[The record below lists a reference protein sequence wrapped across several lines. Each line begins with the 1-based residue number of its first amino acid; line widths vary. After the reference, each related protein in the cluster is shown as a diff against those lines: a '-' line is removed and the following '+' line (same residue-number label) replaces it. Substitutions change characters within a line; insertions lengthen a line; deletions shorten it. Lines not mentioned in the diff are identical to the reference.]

1 MFDAHADAL
10 NSVKIVEKQSLWCC
24 LRVGD
29 GGWERESSPPF
40 SSPRDALMEA
50 SLRTENKSSF

>member
-24 LRVGD
+24 LRVGWGLGKRELPPIQLSTRCSD
-29 GGWERESSPPF
+29 GGQP
-40 SSPRDALMEA
+40 AH
-50 SLRTENKSSF
+50 